1 MSTTTLKRDP
11 LFEKLMAKGTGK
23 CLTILMATHRTA
35 PDNAQ
40 DAIRLKDLA
49 REAEQ
54 RLLELGSKREMG
66 PWLER
71 LEAVQQEIDHQ
82 HNWEGLGIFIGRD
95 LTEVVRFP
103 FPVEDR
109 TVLDDS
115 FATRELVRARLGS
128 VDYHVLVLSRDKA
141 HLFHAVDDRL
151 LGELKGG
158 FPFENKYWTSNAD
171 LVTTSKGQDN
181 QARQYYLA
189 LHRAVQEKVG
199 DHARVVVACTGEH
212 HTPYLEAAGNSA
224 IYIGHLDGNHEREAG
239 HDVVKKAWTIAY
251 EDQKKR
257 HASELDMLNKTP
269 VERQATAIADI
280 WRHVKGGRGSVLY
293 VERDVRIPVRLE
305 GEAVVKVEDATAPGV
320 VDDIVD
326 DIIEEQ
332 LRHGGDVR
340 ILPNGLLADHHGI
353 ALVMRY

>member
-1 MSTTTLKRDP
+1 MSTSTLKRDP
-11 LFEKLMAKGTGK
+11 LFNKLMAQDNGH

-35 PDNAQ
+35 PENAQ
-40 DAIRLKDLA
+40 DTIRLKDLA
-49 REAEQ
+49 REAEH
-54 RLLELGSKREMG
+54 RLLELGSKRDMA

-71 LEAVQQEIDHQ
+71 LESVQQEIDHQ

-109 TVLDDS
+109 TVLDDT

-128 VDYHVLVLSRDKA
+128 VDYHVLVMSRDKA
-141 HLFHAVDDRL
+141 HLYHATDDKL
-151 LGELKGG
+151 LGEVKGG
-158 FPFENKYWTSNAD
+158 FPFENKYWTTNAD

-189 LHRAVQEKVG
+189 LHRALHEKVG

-212 HTPYLEAAGNSA
+212 HSPFLEAADHSG
-224 IYIGHLDGNHEREAG
+224 IYVGHLDGNHEHEAG
-239 HDVVKKAWTIAY
+239 HEVVKRAWTIAY

-280 WRHVKGGRGSVLY
+280 WRHVNQGRGSVLY
-293 VERDVRIPVRLE
+293 VERDVRIPVRFE
-305 GEAVVKVEDATAPGV
+305 GEAVVKVEDATADGV

-326 DIIEEQ
+326 DIIEVQ

-340 ILPNGLLADHHGI
+340 ILPNGLLAGHKGI
-353 ALVMRY
+353 ALVLRY